1 MPADRA
7 SPASASRF
15 QLPPRSLS
23 IAGIAFGIGVLLFVL
38 VWLGGRKNDVAGP
51 DPDVAEAQATLQPL
65 PAPLPAGAG
74 ASEMPDARPVE
85 EDERPQLVETVPPPV
100 QQEPTPAEIAAAS
113 AAATPA
119 STGPVERPRP
129 LADSSPAPQYPPAA
143 LRRGERGTVVVRVDV
158 DANGMPGGVTLV
170 QRSGS
175 RALDRAAM
183 EAVRRWRFQP
193 ATRDG
198 QPVEGS
204 LEIPFDFTP

>member
-51 DPDVAEAQATLQPL
+51 DPDVAETQATLQPL

-100 QQEPTPAEIAAAS
+100 QQEPTPAEIAA
-113 AAATPA
+113 
-119 STGPVERPRP
+119 
-129 LADSSPAPQYPPAA
+129 
-143 LRRGERGTVVVRVDV
+143 
-158 DANGMPGGVTLV
+158 
-170 QRSGS
+170 
-175 RALDRAAM
+175 
-183 EAVRRWRFQP
+183 
-193 ATRDG
+193 
-198 QPVEGS
+198 
-204 LEIPFDFTP
+204 